1 MRKWTVVVNYGWM
14 TDVGQYLAFTA
25 WGAKRK
31 AKRNFKG
38 MTIKSITVERE
49 G

>member
-38 MTIKSITVERE
+38 MSIKNITVERS
-49 G
+49 